1 MFAHQGYKIEAELI
15 LRYFCVDM
23 EEIKMNMYDLI
34 LKKRDGGTL
43 SAEEIK
49 ALVRGIADGSI
60 PDYQLSAFLMA
71 VYFKGL
77 SFEETACLTDEMAH
91 SGEMANLSEI
101 EGIKVDKHST
111 GGVGDK
117 TTLVIAP
124 IVASCGVPVAKMSG
138 RGLGHTGGTVDKLE
152 SIKGFDTQL
161 SAQDF
166 IAAVKKAGLAV
177 IGQSGNFAPA
187 DKKLYALRD
196 VTATVDSIPLIAASI
211 MSKKIAAGADAIV
224 LDVKTGSGA
233 FMHTLDGSIEL
244 AKTMVEIGTRVGR
257 KTVALV
263 TEMDMPLGAAVGNTL
278 EVVEAVETL
287 KGIGPDD
294 LTAVSVELAANMLF
308 LANKGEIEF
317 CRELA
322 KDAIY
327 SGRAFKK
334 LKAMVKAQGGDD
346 KLLDAPERFPQAK
359 YSRAV
364 VSPRAGYLQHMDTQ
378 QIGRASVELGAGRLI
393 KDAPIDHSAG
403 IMILCKTGDAVA
415 AGDVLAL
422 LYSNDEAALEQA
434 EKSYLTAL
442 TIGDAISDAK
452 PLIYARVSEQGVER
466 L

>member
-1 MFAHQGYKIEAELI
+1 
-15 LRYFCVDM
+15 
-23 EEIKMNMYDLI
+23 MNMYDLI
-34 LKKRDGGTL
+34 IKKRDGVTL
-43 SAEEIK
+43 TAEEIGE
-49 ALVRGIADGSI
+49 LVRGITDGSI

-77 SFEETACLTDEMAH
+77 SFEETACLTNAMAH
-91 SGEMANLSEI
+91 SGEMADLSEI
-101 EGIKVDKHST
+101 AGIKVDKHST

-152 SIKGFDTQL
+152 SITGFDTQL
-161 SAQDF
+161 SAQEF
-166 IAAVKKAGLAV
+166 IAAVKAAGLAV

-233 FMHTLDGSIEL
+233 FMHTLEGSIEL
-244 AKTMVEIGTRVGR
+244 AQTMVEIGTRVGR

-278 EVVEAVETL
+278 EIIEAVETL
-287 KGIGPDD
+287 KGVGPDD

-308 LANKGEIEF
+308 LAEMGDIEL

-322 KDAIY
+322 KNAIY
-327 SGRAFKK
+327 SGRAFDK
-334 LKAMVKAQGGDD
+334 LKEMVKAQGGDHT
-346 KLLDAPERFPQAK
+346 LLDAPQNFVQAK

-364 VSPRAGYLQHMDTQ
+364 AAPKAGYLQHMDTQ
-378 QIGRASVELGAGRLI
+378 QIGRASVELGAGRLV

-403 IMILCKTGDAVA
+403 IMILCKTGDEVAV
-415 AGDVLAL
+415 GDVLAI
-422 LYSNDEAALEQA
+422 LYSNDAAALEQA
-434 EKSYLTAL
+434 QKSYLAAL
-442 TIGDAISDAK
+442 SIGERCAKTK

-466 L
+466 V

>member
-1 MFAHQGYKIEAELI
+1 MS
-15 LRYFCVDM
+15 
-23 EEIKMNMYDLI
+23 MYDLI
-34 LKKRDGGTL
+34 LKKREGGTL
-43 SAEEIK
+43 SAAEIQE
-49 ALVRGIADGSI
+49 LVNGIIDGSI

-77 SFEETACLTDEMAH
+77 SFAETAYLTDAMAR
-91 SGEMANLSEI
+91 SGDMADLSEI
-101 EGIKVDKHST
+101 SGIKVDKHST

-117 TTLVIAP
+117 TTLVIGP

-152 SIKGFDTQL
+152 SLTGFNTQL
-161 SAQDF
+161 SAREF
-166 IAAVKKAGLAV
+166 IDVVKATGLAV

-233 FMHTLDGSIEL
+233 FMHTLDSSIEL

-257 KTVALV
+257 NTVALV
-263 TEMDMPLGAAVGNTL
+263 TEMDMPLGEAVGNSL
-278 EVVEAVETL
+278 EVIEAIDTL
-287 KGIGPDD
+287 KGVGPDD
-294 LTAVSVELAANMLF
+294 LTTVSIELAANMLF
-308 LANKGEIEF
+308 LADKGDIEL

-327 SGRAFKK
+327 SGRALNK
-334 LKAMVKAQGGDD
+334 LRDMVKAQGGDD
-346 KLLDAPERFPQAK
+346 KPLDDPESFAKAK
-359 YSRAV
+359 YSRQV
-364 VSPRAGYLQHMDTQ
+364 VAIKDGYLQHMDTQ

-403 IMILCKTGDAVA
+403 LAILRKTGDKIA
-415 AGDVLAL
+415 AGDVLAV
-422 LYSNDEAALEQA
+422 LYGNDAATLEQA
-434 EKSYLTAL
+434 ERTYLSAL
-442 TIGDAISDAK
+442 SIGNTKTQAK
-452 PLIYARVSEQGVER
+452 PLIYARVSAQGVER
-466 L
+466 V